1 MLFHMET
8 FVFTEHHGEKMF
20 VVISKYKILTKFSF
34 YNSSQCCLFRQH
46 LLSSDIKI
54 SFSQGFDATNVHLK
68 VNISISDF
76 FFFKLTNNIVSPKKN

>member
-1 MLFHMET
+1 MLFHIET
-8 FVFTEHHGEKMF
+8 FVFIEHHGEKMF

-76 FFFKLTNNIVSPKKN
+76 FFLKLTNNIVSPKKN